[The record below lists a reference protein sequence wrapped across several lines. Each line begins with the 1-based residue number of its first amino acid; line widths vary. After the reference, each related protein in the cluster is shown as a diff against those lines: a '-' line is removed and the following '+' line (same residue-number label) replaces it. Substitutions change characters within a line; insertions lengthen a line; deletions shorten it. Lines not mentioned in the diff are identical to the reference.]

1 MTSSINKFDIQSEI
15 NEIYDKM
22 EKHDKEIGEI
32 RNLID
37 TILKEANTN
46 K

>member
-1 MTSSINKFDIQSEI
+1 MIKWKN
-15 NEIYDKM
+15 N
-22 EKHDKEIGEI
+22 DKEIGEI